1 MKLNITTFYALKA
14 KCGLDYTIKVICRIL
29 DKQNAAEK
37 NTSEENAAKKNTS
50 EENAAEKD
58 IVEEISAKQTLSEQY
73 PILNR
78 YKCVT
83 VPIQFSCRE
92 KILNCKKVLNF

>member
-29 DKQNAAEK
+29 DKQNTVKKDAIEK
-37 NTSEENAAKKNTS
+37 
-50 EENAAEKD
+50 
-58 IVEEISAKQTLSEQY
+58 ISAKQTLSEQY